1 MKTISIIVAIAENNA
16 IGKNNQL
23 LWHIPDDLKRFK
35 RLTTGHPVLMGKKTF
50 ESLPVQPLPNR
61 MNIVLTD
68 IPGEKIEGCTMAYSI
83 DEAISLC
90 PENEECFIMGGG
102 MVYRQF
108 LEIANKL
115 YITFVHKKFDADTF
129 FPEIDFSKW
138 ELTEEEKHI
147 NEDGNSLSFT
157 YKIYERKK

>member
-23 LWHIPDDLKRFK
+23 LWYIPDDLKRFK
-35 RLTTGHPVLMGKKTF
+35 RLTTGHPVLMGKKTY
-50 ESLPVQPLPNR
+50 ESLPVRPLPNR

-68 IPGEKIEGCTMAYSI
+68 IPGEIIDGCTMAYSI
-83 DEAISLC
+83 EEAISLC
-90 PENEECFIMGGG
+90 PENEECFVMGGG

-115 YITFVHKKFDADTF
+115 YITFVHKEFDADTF

-138 ELTEEEKHI
+138 ELEEEEKHL
-147 NEDGNSLSFT
+147 NEDKISLSYT
-157 YKIYERKK
+157 YRIFKRKK